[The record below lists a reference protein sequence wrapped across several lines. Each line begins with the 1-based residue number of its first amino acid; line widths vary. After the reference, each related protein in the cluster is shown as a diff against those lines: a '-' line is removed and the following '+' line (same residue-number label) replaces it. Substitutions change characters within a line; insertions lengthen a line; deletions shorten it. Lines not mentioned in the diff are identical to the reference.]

1 MQHRQYHSTT
11 NWSLV
16 FAVFFFSLKMW
27 AAVCSLLFYPSH
39 LVFFLDNIRI
49 HANARIGVISEDL
62 SNTIELKYWSMI
74 CVFCHGLLDWLCTL
88 FFLPWSAIQH
98 LKLSMIVWGRPRH
111 QIIFNS
117 YCDFLTVSFII
128 SHPKQQLHHIA
139 SETAYS
145 VLRWEIADLI
155 LSADHVCQSFFFFE
169 QTCMSKLITKLKW
182 RE

>member
-1 MQHRQYHSTT
+1 MFRLNCSIEMYVSLYGCNGATKYAAQTVPQTDL
-11 NWSLV
+11 WSLLSS
-16 FAVFFFSLKMW
+16 FSLW
-27 AAVCSLLFYPSH
+27 RCGLQCVACYFTPRIY
-39 LVFFLDNIRI
+39 VFFLDNIRI

-98 LKLSMIVWGRPRH
+98 LKLSMIVWGRPSH
-111 QIIFNS
+111 QIIFIS

-139 SETAYS
+139 SETACSY
-145 VLRWEIADLI
+145 
-155 LSADHVCQSFFFFE
+155 
-169 QTCMSKLITKLKW
+169 
-182 RE
+182 